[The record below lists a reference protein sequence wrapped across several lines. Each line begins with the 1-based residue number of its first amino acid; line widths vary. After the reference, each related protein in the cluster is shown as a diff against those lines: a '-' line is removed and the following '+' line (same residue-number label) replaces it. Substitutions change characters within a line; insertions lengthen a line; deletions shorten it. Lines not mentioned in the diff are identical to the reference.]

1 IPLIAYAS
9 HTDFEQSN
17 VLPFTP
23 PEGLLGVTDFLKR
36 RVSLPFRGNF
46 AEFRHTI
53 RHEMVHVFQ
62 LDLQTRNYLDAPRHT
77 RFNFPLW
84 WSEGLAELW
93 SGGQDARDEMVLRD
107 LTMTGR
113 LPPLQTLGYVN
124 SPIVYPIGG
133 EIHRWLADTYGD
145 WRVPLMYKE
154 QNRYETFEAAI
165 KGVYGRSLEQLD
177 QEFQLA
183 MRRHYY
189 PSVDSLAPL
198 SILGR
203 QVAHLAVKPAYV
215 PDSNGGQVAYLSP
228 KNGYIAHRPVRR
240 PRRAGDLGP
249 RASARARSIPVSRHR
264 VAALSA
270 MDAGR
275 TQHRA
280 ERAE

>member
-1 IPLIAYAS
+1 
-9 HTDFEQSN
+9 
-17 VLPFTP
+17 
-23 PEGLLGVTDFLKR
+23 
-36 RVSLPFRGNF
+36 
-46 AEFRHTI
+46 
-53 RHEMVHVFQ
+53 MVHVFQ
-62 LDLQTRNYLDAPRHT
+62 LDLLTRNYLDAPRHS

-113 LPPLQTLGYVN
+113 LPPLQTLSYVT

-133 EIHRWLADTYGD
+133 QIHRWLADTYGD
-145 WRVPLMYKE
+145 WRMPLMYKE

-183 MRRHYY
+183 MRRRYY

-203 QVAHLAVKPAYV
+203 EVARLAVKPTYV

-228 KNGYIAHRPVRR
+228 EQRLRRDLSPLARRRLYPHRPHRRSQSGVRGVPRVRLPDGRQPARSPPVHRAVRR

-249 RASARARSIPVSRHR
+249 RASPGARPVPLSRDR
-264 VAALSA
+264 VAALARSGCPTDGA
-270 MDAGR
+270 SC
-275 TQHRA
+275 
-280 ERAE
+280 